1 MDAYIVEF
9 CIKYFIK
16 SFAYGLDNGC
26 LQPRW
31 GETGRPGRMALQ
43 VYEVGLATKT
53 VTKKP
58 PIQNASGAKTLFEI
72 LVPRVMPQAEDA
84 CETA

>member
-1 MDAYIVEF
+1 
-9 CIKYFIK
+9 
-16 SFAYGLDNGC
+16 
-26 LQPRW
+26 
-31 GETGRPGRMALQ
+31 MALQ